1 MKEKLVIKNF
11 GPIKSVE
18 LELGRFTILIG
29 EQGTGKSTIAKVLAV
44 CRYFSYIYQFG
55 EVSGFNEI
63 NGKKIHEYYS
73 SSFSKGLEAWGLNE
87 CLKEHSFIKYEC
99 EHYLLTVEFA
109 KVKILDGK
117 PIYNI
122 DGEIVDVEEY
132 KTNVNAFSPKLIPIS
147 MEFKNLLLEFEKII
161 DSNLN
166 SIIPTSFYLNDVK
179 NVLDNPFYLPTD
191 RGLQSIFS
199 VGQSSL
205 QNMNNFLFNYYSK
218 VDGILRTFNKE
229 TEVEPL
235 DIFYVNRNGIG
246 YIRKKNEK
254 EFYLLYNAASGYQ
267 STVPVVLVMKYY
279 ELKKRKK
286 TFIIEEPELNLFP
299 TAQNRLMQYLVE
311 KTILNNDKI
320 FFTTQSP
327 YTLTSLNNMMYAY
340 QVGKID
346 ANKTAT
352 IIDKKYWLYPDE
364 VSVYMINTSG
374 TSENIMDREILQIKA
389 EKIDEVSRE
398 FNREYD
404 EMLEIKYAKENEG

>member
-44 CRYFSYIYQFG
+44 CRYFSYIIDELGTYP
-55 EVSGFNEI
+55 SI
-63 NGKKIHEYYS
+63 KS
-73 SSFSKGLEAWGLNE
+73 DSSFLEGLAAWGLDEGIYENSYINYSCIHYSVTIE
-87 CLKEHSFIKYEC
+87 KSTIILHRNLHPVLTEQSEIILLK
-99 EHYLLTVEFA
+99 
-109 KVKILDGK
+109 
-117 PIYNI
+117 
-122 DGEIVDVEEY
+122 
-132 KTNVNAFSPKLIPIS
+132 PKLEAKS
-147 MEFKNLLLEFEKII
+147 NEFQNLLNQLEKIKPSYTEDRSPNAI
-161 DSNLN
+161 AEPVWR
-166 SIIPTSFYLNDVK
+166 IPYSFYSIDVK

-235 DIFYVNRNGIG
+235 DIFYENRNGIG

-299 TAQNRLMQYLVE
+299 TAQNRLMQYFVE
-311 KTILNNDKI
+311 KTIVNADKI

-346 ANKTAT
+346 ANKTAA
-352 IIDKKYWLYPDE
+352 IIDNKYWLNPDE
-364 VSVYMINTSG
+364 VSVYMLNRGG
-374 TSENIMDREILQIKA
+374 TAENIMDREILQIKA

-404 EMLEIKYAKENEG
+404 EMLDIKYAKNNEG